1 MPDVFKERLS
11 SSDLAHLNR
20 VLRKIDMD
28 LFLPQLLEMILLN
41 VKRDGEVISTMR

>member
-28 LFLPQLLEMILLN
+28 LFLPQLLEIILLN
-41 VKRDGEVISTMR
+41 VKKHGESISTMR